1 MRLIALAGSVIA
13 LAAAAYLHQPGLP
26 RESAPHLQC
35 TVDDH
40 LSFTMEDVRRID
52 ATDAGTMRITRTDGA
67 VLYRNMLPG
76 ELCTRVARIEWEL
89 TR

>member
-1 MRLIALAGSVIA
+1 MRLIALALA
-13 LAAAAYLHQPGLP
+13 LAACSPS
-26 RESAPHLQC
+26 REHAPHLQC

-52 ATDAGTMRITRTDGA
+52 ATDAGDMRITRADGA
-67 VLYRNMLPG
+67 ELYRNMLPG

-89 TR
+89 AR